1 MASGKF
7 SSPRASR
14 NRDDFPA
21 QDNPADSSCA
31 VPTEP
36 AVKKALPKQAVL
48 ALCAVVAVAVL
59 GIGGWFTVSALTD
72 PYDCKIVDGV
82 SLGGVD
88 VGGMSRSEAK
98 KALKAATEG
107 FAQTPMV
114 VELPEDTLTLSPA
127 DTKIQVDI
135 SAAVRAAYRYG
146 RKNSEAQAPQI
157 PLTPFLKYQ
166 QKALRTPLEEYAAKY
181 DTAYQPCSDALFGQ
195 MPELAEGKWQENAPC
210 QTLQITM
217 GVDERHL
224 DVDAVMQQILETY
237 GKNQFSLKISEIAP
251 EKAAEKPNLAAI
263 SEKYCIPAVNTTLD
277 LQTYA
282 QIPGSYGYG
291 FSMEQA
297 QKLLDKAQ
305 PGETVEI
312 PMEYIRPEILG
323 DEAYF
328 RDELG
333 YAQTPHTKDEN
344 RNNNLRKACESI
356 NGLILQPGEEFSY
369 NATLG
374 QRTRENGY
382 LPAGAY
388 SGTALVQSVG
398 GGICQGSSTLYL
410 ACLYAD
416 LEIVFR
422 INHGYTSTYI
432 DPGLDATVNW
442 GGPDYQFRNN
452 THFPIQLKA
461 EVSDGYMKMWIL
473 GTEERDYYVKM
484 DTEVTYSADT
494 IYAKSYKCKYDR
506 QTDELISRELEARS
520 NYMRYYQ

>member
-7 SSPRASR
+7 SNPRALR
-14 NRDDFPA
+14 NPEEFPV
-21 QDNPADSSCA
+21 QDIPSDSACA
-31 VPTEP
+31 VSAQTP
-36 AVKKALPKQAVL
+36 VKKALPKQAVL
-48 ALCAVVAVAVL
+48 VLCAVVAVVVL
-59 GIGGWFTVSALTD
+59 GIGGWFGVSALTD
-72 PYDCKIVDGV
+72 TFGGKISEGV
-82 SLGGVD
+82 TLGGVD
-88 VGGMSRSEAK
+88 VGGMTRAEAK

-146 RKNSEAQAPQI
+146 RKDSGSAQIGLA
-157 PLTPFLKYQ
+157 PFLKYHE
-166 QKALRTPLEEYAAKY
+166 KALRTPLVEYAAKY
-181 DTAYQPCSDALFGQ
+181 DTAYQPCSDTLLGD
-195 MPELAEGKWQENAPC
+195 MPELAEGKWQESAPC

-237 GKNQFSLKISEIAP
+237 GQNQFSLSIPEITP
-251 EKAAEKPNLAAI
+251 EKAAEKPNLNAI
-263 SEKYCIPAVNTTLD
+263 SEKYGIPAVNTTLD
-277 LQTYA
+277 LQTYE
-282 QIPGSYGYG
+282 QVPGSYGYG
-291 FSMEQA
+291 FPLEEAQRLVSQA
-297 QKLLDKAQ
+297 K
-305 PGETVEI
+305 PGETLEI
-312 PMEYIRPEILG
+312 PMEYVRPEILG

-344 RNNNLRKACESI
+344 RNNNLRKACQSI
-356 NGLILQPGEEFSY
+356 DGLILQPGEEFSY

-484 DTEVTYSADT
+484 ETEVNYGADT

-506 QTDELISRELEARS
+506 QTDELLSRELEARS

>member
-7 SSPRASR
+7 SNPRASR
-14 NRDDFPA
+14 NQEEFPV
-21 QDNPADSSCA
+21 QDIPAVSA
-31 VPTEP
+31 ET
-36 AVKKALPKQAVL
+36 AVKKALPKKAVL
-48 ALCAVVAVAVL
+48 ALCAVVAAAAL
-59 GIGGWFTVSALTD
+59 GIGGWFGISALTD
-72 PYDCKIVDGV
+72 TFGGKISEGV
-82 SLGGVD
+82 TLGSVD
-88 VGGMSRSEAK
+88 VGGMTRAEAK

-107 FAQTPMV
+107 FSQTPMV
-114 VELPEDTLTLSPA
+114 VELPEDTITLSPEES
-127 DTKIQVDI
+127 KVRVDI
-135 SAAVRAAYRYG
+135 SAAVRAAYRFG
-146 RKNSEAQAPQI
+146 RKADAPQSPEI
-157 PLTPFLKYQ
+157 GLEAFLKYKE
-166 QKALRTPLEEYAAKY
+166 KALRTPLEEYAAKY
-181 DTAYQPCSDALFGQ
+181 DTAYQPCSDTLLGD
-195 MPELAEGKWQENAPC
+195 MPELAEGKWQESAPC

-237 GKNQFSLKISEIAP
+237 GRNQFSLKIPEIAP
-251 EKAAEKPNLAAI
+251 EKAAEKPDLAAI
-263 SEKYCIPAVNTTLD
+263 SEKYGIPAVNTTLD
-277 LQTYA
+277 LQTY
-282 QIPGSYGYG
+282 QQVPGSYGYG
-291 FSMEQA
+291 FSLEEA
-297 QKLLDKAQ
+297 QKLVAKAK

-312 PMEYIRPEILG
+312 PMEYVRPEILG

-344 RNNNLRKACESI
+344 RNNNLRKACQSI
-356 NGLILQPGEEFSY
+356 DGLILQPGEEFSY

-484 DTEVTYSADT
+484 ETEVNYGTDT

>member
-7 SSPRASR
+7 SNPRASR
-14 NRDDFPA
+14 NSDDFPV
-21 QDNPADSSCA
+21 QDIPAVSA
-31 VPTEP
+31 ET
-36 AVKKALPKQAVL
+36 AVKKALPKKAVL
-48 ALCAVVAVAVL
+48 ALCAAVATAAL
-59 GIGGWFTVSALTD
+59 GIGGWFGISALTD
-72 PYDCKIVDGV
+72 TFGGKISEGV
-82 SLGGVD
+82 TLGGVD
-88 VGGMSRSEAK
+88 VGGMTRAEAK

-107 FAQTPMV
+107 FSQTPMV
-114 VELPEDTLTLSPA
+114 VELTEDTITLFPEESRVR
-127 DTKIQVDI
+127 VDV
-135 SAAVRAAYRYG
+135 SAAVREAYRFG
-146 RKNSEAQAPQI
+146 RKADAPQSPEI
-157 PLTPFLKYQ
+157 GLEAFLKYKD
-166 QKALRTPLEEYAAKY
+166 KALRTPLEEYAAKY
-181 DTAYQPCSDALFGQ
+181 DTAYQPCSDTLLGG
-195 MPELAEGKWQENAPC
+195 MPELAEGKWQESAPC

-237 GKNQFSLKISEIAP
+237 GKNQFSLKIPEITP
-251 EKAAEKPNLAAI
+251 EKAAEKPDLTAI
-263 SEKYCIPAVNTTLD
+263 SEKYSIPAVNTTLD
-277 LQTYA
+277 LQTYE
-282 QIPGSYGYG
+282 QVPGSYGYG
-291 FSMEQA
+291 FSLEEA
-297 QKLLDKAQ
+297 QKLVAKAK

-312 PMEYIRPEILG
+312 SMEYVRPEILG

-369 NATLG
+369 NGTLG

-484 DTEVTYSADT
+484 ETEVNYGADT

>member
-7 SSPRASR
+7 SNPRAPR
-14 NRDDFPA
+14 NPEKLPV
-21 QDNPADSSCA
+21 QDIPSDSACA
-31 VPTEP
+31 VSAQTP
-36 AVKKALPKQAVL
+36 VKKALPKQAVL
-48 ALCAVVAVAVL
+48 VLCAVVAVVVL
-59 GIGGWFTVSALTD
+59 GIGGWFGVSALTD
-72 PYDCKIVDGV
+72 TFGGKISEGV
-82 SLGGVD
+82 TLGGVD
-88 VGGMSRSEAK
+88 VGGMTRAEAK

-114 VELPEDTLTLSPA
+114 VELPEDTITLSPT
-127 DTKIQVDI
+127 DTKVRVDI
-135 SAAVRAAYRYG
+135 PAAVRAAYRYG
-146 RKNSEAQAPQI
+146 RKDSGSAQIGLA
-157 PLTPFLKYQ
+157 PFLKYHE
-166 QKALRTPLEEYAAKY
+166 KALRTPLVEYAAKY
-181 DTAYQPCSDALFGQ
+181 DTAYQPCSDTLLGD
-195 MPELAEGKWQENAPC
+195 MPELAEGKWQESAPC

-224 DVDAVMQQILETY
+224 DVDAVMQQILVTY
-237 GKNQFSLKISEIAP
+237 GQNQFSLSIPEITP
-251 EKAAEKPNLAAI
+251 EKAAEKPNLNAI
-263 SEKYCIPAVNTTLD
+263 SEKYGIPAVNTTLD
-277 LQTYA
+277 LQAYV

-291 FSMEQA
+291 ISMAQA
-297 QKLLDKAQ
+297 QKLVDKAQ

-312 PMEYIRPEILG
+312 PMEYVRPEILG

-356 NGLILQPGEEFSY
+356 DGLILQPGEEFSY

-484 DTEVTYSADT
+484 DTEVTYGADT

>member
-14 NRDDFPA
+14 NPEEFPV
-21 QDNPADSSCA
+21 QDIPVDSSCA
-31 VPTEP
+31 GT
-36 AVKKALPKQAVL
+36 AVKKALPGKAVL
-48 ALCAVVAVAVL
+48 ALCAAAAAVVL
-59 GIGGWFTVSALTD
+59 GLGGWFGIRALAD
-72 PYDCKIVDGV
+72 NFGGRISEGV
-82 SLGGVD
+82 TLGGVD
-88 VGGMSRSEAK
+88 VGGMTRAEAK

-107 FAQTPMV
+107 FSQTPML
-114 VELPEDTLTLSPA
+114 VELPEDTLTLFPA
-127 DTKIQVDI
+127 NTKVNVDI
-135 SAAVRAAYRYG
+135 SAAVRAAYRFG
-146 RKNSEAQAPQI
+146 SKADAAQSPEINLA
-157 PLTPFLKYQ
+157 PFLSYQ
-166 QKALRTPLEEYAAKY
+166 EKALRTPLEEYAAKH
-181 DTAYQPCSDALFGQ
+181 DTTYQPCSDSLVGQ
-195 MPELAEGKWQENAPC
+195 MPELAEGKWQESLPC

-224 DVDAVMQQILETY
+224 DVDAVMQHILETY
-237 GKNQFSLKISEIAP
+237 GQNRFSLKISEIAP
-251 EKAAEKPNLAAI
+251 EKAAEKPDIPVI
-263 SEKYCIPAVNTTLD
+263 SEKYSIPAVNTTLD
-277 LQTYA
+277 LQTYE
-282 QIPGSYGYG
+282 QVPGSYGYG
-291 FSMEQA
+291 FSMEEA
-297 QKLLDKAQ
+297 QKLVDKAR
-305 PGETVEI
+305 PGETMEI
-312 PMEYIRPEILG
+312 PMEYVRPEILG

-356 NGLILQPGEEFSY
+356 DGLILQPGEEFSY
-369 NATLG
+369 NGTLG

-442 GGPDYQFRNN
+442 GGPDFQFRNN

-484 DTEVTYSADT
+484 ETEVNYGADT
-494 IYAKSYKCKYDR
+494 IYAKSYKCKYSR
-506 QTDELISRELEARS
+506 ETDELISRELEARS

>member
-7 SSPRASR
+7 SNPRASR
-14 NRDDFPA
+14 NPEEFPV
-21 QDNPADSSCA
+21 QDIPAVSA
-31 VPTEP
+31 ET
-36 AVKKALPKQAVL
+36 AVKKALPKKAVL
-48 ALCAVVAVAVL
+48 AMCAAAAVAAL
-59 GIGGWFTVSALTD
+59 GIGGWFGVSALTD
-72 PYDCKIVDGV
+72 TFGGKISEGV
-82 SLGGVD
+82 TLGGVD
-88 VGGMSRSEAK
+88 VGGMTRAEAK

-107 FAQTPMV
+107 FSQTPMV
-114 VELPEDTLTLSPA
+114 VELPEDTITLPPEESRVR
-127 DTKIQVDI
+127 VDV
-135 SAAVRAAYRYG
+135 SAAVRAAYRFG
-146 RKNSEAQAPQI
+146 RKADAAQSPEIGLEA
-157 PLTPFLKYQ
+157 FLKYKE
-166 QKALRTPLEEYAAKY
+166 KALRTPLEEYAAKY
-181 DTAYQPCSDALFGQ
+181 DTAYQTCSDSLVGN
-195 MPELAEGKWQENAPC
+195 MPELAEGKWQESAPC

-237 GKNQFSLKISEIAP
+237 GKNQFSLKIPEITP
-251 EKAAEKPNLAAI
+251 EKAAEKPDLAAI
-263 SEKYCIPAVNTTLD
+263 SEKYGIPAVNTTLD
-277 LQTYA
+277 LQTYE
-282 QIPGSYGYG
+282 QVPGSYGYG
-291 FSMEQA
+291 FPMEQA
-297 QKLLDKAQ
+297 QKLVAKAK

-312 PMEYIRPEILG
+312 PMEYVRPEILG

-344 RNNNLRKACESI
+344 RNNNLRKACQSI
-356 NGLILQPGEEFSY
+356 DGLILQPGEEFSY
-369 NATLG
+369 NGTLG

-484 DTEVTYSADT
+484 ETEVNYGADT

-506 QTDELISRELEARS
+506 KTDELISRELEARS

>member
-7 SSPRASR
+7 SNPRAPR
-14 NRDDFPA
+14 NPEELPV
-21 QDNPADSSCA
+21 QDIPLDSACA
-31 VPTEP
+31 VPAQTP
-36 AVKKALPKQAVL
+36 VKKALPKQAVL
-48 ALCAVVAVAVL
+48 VLCAVVAVVVL
-59 GIGGWFTVSALTD
+59 GIGGWFGVSALTD
-72 PYDCKIVDGV
+72 TFGGKISEGV
-82 SLGGVD
+82 TLGGVD
-88 VGGMSRSEAK
+88 VGGMTRAEAK

-114 VELPEDTLTLSPA
+114 VELPEDTITLSPT
-127 DTKIQVDI
+127 DTKVRVDI
-135 SAAVRAAYRYG
+135 PAAVRAAYRYG
-146 RKNSEAQAPQI
+146 RKDSGPAQIGLA
-157 PLTPFLKYQ
+157 PFLKYHE
-166 QKALRTPLEEYAAKY
+166 KALRTPLEDYAAKY
-181 DTAYQPCSDALFGQ
+181 DTAYQPCSDTLLGD
-195 MPELAEGKWQENAPC
+195 MPELAEGKWQESAPC

-237 GKNQFSLKISEIAP
+237 GQNQFSLSIPEITP
-251 EKAAEKPNLAAI
+251 EKAAEKPNLNAI
-263 SEKYCIPAVNTTLD
+263 SEKYGIPAVNTTLD
-277 LQTYA
+277 LQAYM

-297 QKLLDKAQ
+297 QKLVDKAQ

-312 PMEYIRPEILG
+312 PMEYVRPEILG

-484 DTEVTYSADT
+484 DTEVTYGADT

>member
-7 SSPRASR
+7 SNPRAPR
-14 NRDDFPA
+14 NPEELPV
-21 QDNPADSSCA
+21 QDIPLDSACA
-31 VPTEP
+31 VPAQTP
-36 AVKKALPKQAVL
+36 VKKALPKQAVL
-48 ALCAVVAVAVL
+48 VLCAVVAVVVL
-59 GIGGWFTVSALTD
+59 GIGGWFGVSALTD
-72 PYDCKIVDGV
+72 TFGGKISEGV
-82 SLGGVD
+82 TLGGVD
-88 VGGMSRSEAK
+88 VSGMTRAEAK

-114 VELPEDTLTLSPA
+114 VELPEDTITLSPT
-127 DTKIQVDI
+127 DTKVRVDI
-135 SAAVRAAYRYG
+135 PAAVRAAYRYG
-146 RKNSEAQAPQI
+146 RKDSGSAQIGLA
-157 PLTPFLKYQ
+157 PFLKYHE
-166 QKALRTPLEEYAAKY
+166 KALRTPLVEYAAKY
-181 DTAYQPCSDALFGQ
+181 DTAYQPCSDTLLGD
-195 MPELAEGKWQENAPC
+195 MPELAEGKWQESAPC

-237 GKNQFSLKISEIAP
+237 GQNQFSLSIPEITP
-251 EKAAEKPNLAAI
+251 EKAAEKPNLNAI
-263 SEKYCIPAVNTTLD
+263 SEKYGIPAVNTTLD
-277 LQTYA
+277 LQTYE

-297 QKLLDKAQ
+297 QKLVDKAQ

-312 PMEYIRPEILG
+312 PMEYVRPEILG

-484 DTEVTYSADT
+484 DTEVTYGADT

>member
-7 SSPRASR
+7 SNPRALR
-14 NRDDFPA
+14 NPEEFPV
-21 QDNPADSSCA
+21 QDIPSDSACA
-31 VPTEP
+31 VSAQTP
-36 AVKKALPKQAVL
+36 VKKALPKQAVL
-48 ALCAVVAVAVL
+48 VLCAVVAVAVL
-59 GIGGWFTVSALTD
+59 GIGGWFGVSALTD
-72 PYDCKIVDGV
+72 TFGGKISEGV
-82 SLGGVD
+82 TLGGVD
-88 VGGMSRSEAK
+88 VGGMTRAEAK
-98 KALKAATEG
+98 KALKAATGG
-107 FAQTPMV
+107 FVQTPMV
-114 VELPEDTLTLSPA
+114 VELPEDTITLSPT
-127 DTKIQVDI
+127 DTKVRVDI
-135 SAAVRAAYRYG
+135 PAAVRAAYRYG
-146 RKNSEAQAPQI
+146 RKDSGSAQIGLA
-157 PLTPFLKYQ
+157 PFLKYHE
-166 QKALRTPLEEYAAKY
+166 KALRTPLIEYAAKY
-181 DTAYQPCSDALFGQ
+181 DTAYQPCSDTLLGD

-237 GKNQFSLKISEIAP
+237 GQNQFSLKISEIAP
-251 EKAAEKPNLAAI
+251 EKAAEKPNLNAI
-263 SEKYCIPAVNTTLD
+263 SEKYGIPAVNTTLD

-297 QKLLDKAQ
+297 QKLVDKAQ

-312 PMEYIRPEILG
+312 PMEYVRPEILG

-356 NGLILQPGEEFSY
+356 DGLILQPGEEFSY
-369 NATLG
+369 NGTLG

-484 DTEVTYSADT
+484 DTEVTYGADT

>member
-7 SSPRASR
+7 SNPRASR
-14 NRDDFPA
+14 KQEEFPV
-21 QDNPADSSCA
+21 QDIPAVSA
-31 VPTEP
+31 ET
-36 AVKKALPKQAVL
+36 AVKKAPPKKAVL
-48 ALCAVVAVAVL
+48 ALCAAVAVAAL
-59 GIGGWFTVSALTD
+59 GIGGWFGVSALTD
-72 PYDCKIVDGV
+72 TFGGKISEGV
-82 SLGGVD
+82 TLGGVD
-88 VGGMSRSEAK
+88 VGGMTRAEAK

-107 FAQTPMV
+107 FSQTPMV
-114 VELPEDTLTLSPA
+114 VELPEDTITLSPEESRVR
-127 DTKIQVDI
+127 VDV
-135 SAAVRAAYRYG
+135 SAAVRAAYRFG
-146 RKNSEAQAPQI
+146 RKADAAQSPEIGLKA
-157 PLTPFLKYQ
+157 FLKYKE
-166 QKALRTPLEEYAAKY
+166 KALRTPLEEYAAKY
-181 DTAYQPCSDALFGQ
+181 DTAYQPCSDSLVGN
-195 MPELAEGKWQENAPC
+195 MPELAEGKWQESAPC
-210 QTLQITM
+210 QALQITM

-237 GKNQFSLKISEIAP
+237 GKNQFSLKIPEITP
-251 EKAAEKPNLAAI
+251 EKAAEKPDLAAI
-263 SEKYCIPAVNTTLD
+263 SEKYSIPAVNTTLD
-277 LQTYA
+277 LQTYE
-282 QIPGSYGYG
+282 QVPGSYGYD

-297 QKLLDKAQ
+297 QKLVAKAK

-312 PMEYIRPEILG
+312 PMEYVRPEILG

-344 RNNNLRKACESI
+344 RNNNLRKACQSI
-356 NGLILQPGEEFSY
+356 DGLILQPGEEFSY
-369 NATLG
+369 NGTLG

-484 DTEVTYSADT
+484 ETEVNYGADT